1 MTKWKQLM
9 AAGMIGT
16 AVTFG
21 MAGCTEKDESPVEEA
36 GEKAGNALDNIGDA
50 VKDAGDTVKEKTDN

>member
-9 AAGMIGT
+9 AAGMVAT

-21 MAGCTEKDESPVEEA
+21 VAGCTEKDESPVEEA
-36 GEKAGNALDNIGDA
+36 GKDVGNALENIGDA
-50 VKDAGDTVKEKTDN
+50 VEDAGETVKEKTEN